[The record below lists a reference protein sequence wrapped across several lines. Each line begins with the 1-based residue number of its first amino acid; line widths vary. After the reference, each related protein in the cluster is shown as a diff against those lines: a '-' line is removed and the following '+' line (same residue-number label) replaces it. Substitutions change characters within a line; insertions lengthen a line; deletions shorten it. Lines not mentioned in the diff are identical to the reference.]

1 MDWLTLITVLSLAI
15 FLIVR
20 KKSRKKVD
28 RQELSPEDNQ
38 LLEKHVAYYRALS
51 TEEKMR
57 FQQEV
62 VDFLSLTTFEGV
74 KTEVEPLDRILVA
87 ASAVIPVFAF
97 PDWHYQTLTTVL
109 LYPENFNERF
119 ELTGG
124 DRPVMG
130 MVGNGYMNGK
140 MILSR
145 PSLREG
151 FLNESDKN
159 NTAIH
164 EFVHLIDMADGAV
177 DGIPEILL
185 RRQYSLPWIDMLQ
198 QQIKKIGEGSSDIS
212 PYGATSKTEFFA
224 VAAEYFFERPD
235 LFQSKHPDLYKAM
248 TLIFKQEPTIAKTS
262 AKRKIGRN
270 DPCYCGSGKKYK
282 NCHGQPS

>member
-1 MDWLTLITVLSLAI
+1 MEWITLLLVASLAI
-15 FLIVR
+15 YMIVR
-20 KKSRKKVD
+20 KKSFTHSFQ
-28 RQELSPEDNQ
+28 QELSKEDVN
-38 LLEKHVAYYRALS
+38 LLETHIAFYRAL
-51 TEEKMR
+51 TPEMKKR
-57 FQQEV
+57 FQNEV
-62 VDFLSLTTFEGV
+62 LEFLTITTIEGI
-74 KTEVEPLDRILVA
+74 KTEVEPVDRMMVA

-119 ELTGG
+119 ELTG
-124 DRPVMG
+124 DNRPVMG

-198 QQIKKIGEGSSDIS
+198 QQINKISEGRSDIN

-235 LFQSKHPDLYKAM
+235 LFQSKHPELYKAM
-248 TLIFKQEPTIAKTS
+248 ALLFNQEPLIGKTTS
-262 AKRKIGRN
+262 KRKTGRN

-282 NCHGQPS
+282 FCHGIPS